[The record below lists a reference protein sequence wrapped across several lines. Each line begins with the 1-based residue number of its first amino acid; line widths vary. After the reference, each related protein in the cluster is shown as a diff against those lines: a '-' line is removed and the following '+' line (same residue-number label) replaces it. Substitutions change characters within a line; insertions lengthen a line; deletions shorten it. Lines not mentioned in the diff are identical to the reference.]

1 MPTRSEPGGRIL
13 GAWRQIDATIRPT
26 GRVFYGWWIAA
37 AASGIQMLSALLWMQ
52 SYGVWFVVL
61 QDEFNWSKAIVSGAF
76 VMTQIQFGLLAPVQG
91 WLVDR
96 FGPRAIMRI
105 GLVIFAAGF
114 MLFSQVETILAFY
127 LTFALIALGSNL
139 AGFPTVMVSIVNW
152 FNRHRSKAIAVGQ
165 LGHPLGGISVPIIVF
180 ALQAFGWRETALVS
194 GVLVLLLGHPL
205 TQLMRHRPAPHE
217 FVDGIA
223 EGTPAERALRDTSRQ
238 GYSIRQAMRTRAFWL
253 ISIGH
258 ACSLL
263 VVSAV
268 MVHLVPHLTEGLGYS
283 LTMAGGVV
291 AFMTACHIG
300 GQLIG
305 GYFGDRLNKRLICAG
320 CLVVHAVGLLLIAY
334 AANVVMVIAFVL
346 LYGTG
351 MGIRGPLAVALR
363 ADYFGP
369 KAFGTILGASMS
381 IAMIGMSTG
390 PLVAAFTADAFGS
403 YEIGFTVLAGG
414 AAAGAVCFFAAKPP
428 SIQPD

>member
-1 MPTRSEPGGRIL
+1 MRTGSKPVAKVSA
-13 GAWRQIDATIRPT
+13 AWRQIDATIRPG

-37 AASGIQMLSALLWMQ
+37 AASGVQMLSALLWMQ

-96 FGPRAIMRI
+96 FGPRAIMRV

-152 FNRHRSKAIAVGQ
+152 FSRHRSKAIAVGQ
-165 LGHPLGGISVPIIVF
+165 LGHPLGGISVPIVVF

-205 TQLMRHRPAPHE
+205 AQLMRHRPAPHE
-217 FVDGIA
+217 FVDGIV
-223 EGTPAERALRDTSRQ
+223 EGTPAEHALRDTSRQ
-238 GYSIRQAMRTRAFWL
+238 GFSIRQAMRTRAFWL

-291 AFMTACHIG
+291 ACMTACHIG

-320 CLVVHAVGLLLIAY
+320 CLLVHAVGLLLIAY

-369 KAFGTILGASMS
+369 KAFGTILGVSMS
-381 IAMIGMSTG
+381 IAMIGMSIG
-390 PLVAAFTADAFGS
+390 PLVAAFTADVYGS
-403 YEIGFTVLAGG
+403 YEIGFTVLAAG
-414 AAAGAVCFFAAKPP
+414 AAVGAVCFLAAKPP
-428 SIQPD
+428 SEQPG

>member
-1 MPTRSEPGGRIL
+1 MRARSEPAGRIL

-114 MLFSQVETILAFY
+114 MLFSQIETILAFY

-334 AANVVMVIAFVL
+334 AANIVMVIAFVL

-369 KAFGTILGASMS
+369 KAFGTILGVSMS

-403 YEIGFTVLAGG
+403 YEIGFSVLAAG
-414 AAAGAVCFFAAKPP
+414 AAVGAVCFFAAKPP
-428 SIQPD
+428 TEQPG

>member
-1 MPTRSEPGGRIL
+1 M
-13 GAWRQIDATIRPT
+13 
-26 GRVFYGWWIAA
+26 RV
-37 AASGIQMLSALLWMQ
+37 
-52 SYGVWFVVL
+52 
-61 QDEFNWSKAIVSGAF
+61 
-76 VMTQIQFGLLAPVQG
+76 
-91 WLVDR
+91 
-96 FGPRAIMRI
+96 

-114 MLFSQVETILAFY
+114 MLFSRVETILAFY

-152 FNRHRSKAIAVGQ
+152 FNRHRAKAIAVGQ
-165 LGHPLGGISVPIIVF
+165 LGHPLGGIGVPIIVF

-194 GVLVLLLGHPL
+194 GVLVLLL
-205 TQLMRHRPAPHE
+205 RPAPHE

-223 EGTPAERALRDTSRQ
+223 ERTEHALRDTSRQ
-238 GYSIRQAMRTRAFWL
+238 GFSIRQAMRTRAFWL

-263 VVSAV
+263 IVSAV

-283 LTMAGGVV
+283 LTLAGGVV

-300 GQLIG
+300 GQLLG

-320 CLVVHAVGLLLIAY
+320 CLVAHTVGLLLIAY
-334 AANVVMVIAFVL
+334 AENVVMVIAFVL
-346 LYGTG
+346 LYGTA

-369 KAFGTILGASMS
+369 KAFGTILGVSMS

-403 YEIGFTVLAGG
+403 YRIGFTILAAG
-414 AAAGAVCFFAAKPP
+414 AAVGAVCFLAAKRPP
-428 SIQPD
+428 EQPD

>member
-1 MPTRSEPGGRIL
+1 MRARSEPAGRIL
-13 GAWRQIDATIRPT
+13 GVWRQIDATIRPT

-369 KAFGTILGASMS
+369 KAFGTILGVSMS

-428 SIQPD
+428 SIHPD

>member
-1 MPTRSEPGGRIL
+1 MSSAPIRGIRA
-13 GAWRQIDATIRPT
+13 AWREIDATIRPT
-26 GRVFYGWWIAA
+26 GRVFYGWWIAG
-37 AASGIQMLSALLWMQ
+37 AASGVQMLGSLLWMQ

-61 QDEFNWSKAIVSGAF
+61 QDEFAWSKAIVSGAF

-96 FGPRAIMRI
+96 FGPRVIMRV

-114 MLFSQVETILAFY
+114 MLFSRVDTILAFY

-165 LGHPLGGISVPIIVF
+165 LGHPLGGIAVPIIVL
-180 ALQAFGWRETALVS
+180 ALQTFGWRDTALVS

-205 TQLMRHRPAPHE
+205 AQLMRHRPAPHE

-223 EGTPAERALRDTSRQ
+223 EGTLAERALRDTSRQ
-238 GYSIRQAMRTRAFWL
+238 GFSIRQAMRTRAFWL

-263 VVSAV
+263 IVSAV

-283 LTMAGGVV
+283 LTLAGGVV

-300 GQLIG
+300 GQLLG

-320 CLVVHAVGLLLIAY
+320 CLVAHTVGLLLIAY

-346 LYGTG
+346 LYGTA

-369 KAFGTILGASMS
+369 KAFGTILGVSMS

-403 YEIGFTVLAGG
+403 YRIGFTILAVG
-414 AAAGAVCFFAAKPP
+414 AAVGALCFFAAKPP
-428 SIQPD
+428 SRQPD